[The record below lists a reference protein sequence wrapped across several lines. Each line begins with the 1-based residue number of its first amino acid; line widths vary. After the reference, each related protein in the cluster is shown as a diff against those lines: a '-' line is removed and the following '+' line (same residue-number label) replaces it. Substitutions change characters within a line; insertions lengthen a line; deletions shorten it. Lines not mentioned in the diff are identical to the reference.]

1 MCFIFSSLL
10 LPAENLHYRQVVLL
24 KGNLMVVVERGK
36 RVCYSLPSQRHVP
49 SGPSSETLARTPH
62 SRLYSAVTVH
72 TSVTDGWDI
81 ICGYVIFFFFF
92 EILFKDISWRG
103 ETMERRTR
111 SSPPCV
117 CQDICRS
124 RLCRA
129 AYTQVHVQDVS
140 SSPG

>member
-49 SGPSSETLARTPH
+49 SGPSSETLAHTPH

-92 EILFKDISWRG
+92 FKYYLKTFLGGGKPWREG
-103 ETMERRTR
+103 RGAAHRVYVRTYVGAG
-111 SSPPCV
+111 CAGLHIHG
-117 CQDICRS
+117 CTCRM
-124 RLCRA
+124 
-129 AYTQVHVQDVS
+129 
-140 SSPG
+140 